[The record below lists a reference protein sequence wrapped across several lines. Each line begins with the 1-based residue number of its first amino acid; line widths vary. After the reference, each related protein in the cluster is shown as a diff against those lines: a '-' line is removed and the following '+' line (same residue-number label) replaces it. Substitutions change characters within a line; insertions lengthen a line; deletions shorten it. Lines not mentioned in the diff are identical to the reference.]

1 MKRFPFGLTIA
12 TAISLVILCVL
23 GTWQLK
29 RLAWKTDLLARIEA
43 LKTAP
48 EAPLDKVLAAGG
60 DVEFRRVRMSC
71 PAAALSR
78 QIELFG
84 VVDGKPVR
92 RLIAACPTAI
102 GTILVDEGYVAEA
115 NHARPPA
122 ASGDITI
129 NGILRKP
136 DKPGAFNAPESK
148 EGLWYGRDIPAMAR
162 ALGADNPAPVFLF
175 AAAPVRADWPALK
188 PAPVPADIPNRHLEY
203 ALTWYGLA
211 GALLAV
217 YGAMLWRRLKAR

>member
-12 TAISLVILCVL
+12 TLISLVILCVL
-23 GTWQLK
+23 GSWQLK

-43 LKTAP
+43 LKTSP
-48 EAPLDKVLAAGG
+48 EAPLDQVLAAGG
-60 DVEFRRVRMSC
+60 DVEFRRVRLSC

-84 VVDGKPVR
+84 VVEGQPVR
-92 RLIAACPTAI
+92 RLIVACPTAT
-102 GTILVDEGYVAEA
+102 GTILVDEGYVAETVQ
-115 NHARPPA
+115 ARPSPPA
-122 ASGDITI
+122 GTVVIS
-129 NGILRKP
+129 GILRKP
-136 DKPGAFNAPESK
+136 DKPGAFNPAGAK

-162 ALGADNPAPVFLF
+162 ALGAENPAPVFLF
-175 AAAPVRADWPALK
+175 AASPVRADWPALT

-203 ALTWYGLA
+203 ALTWFGLA

-217 YGAMLWRRLKAR
+217 YAAMLWRRFKAR